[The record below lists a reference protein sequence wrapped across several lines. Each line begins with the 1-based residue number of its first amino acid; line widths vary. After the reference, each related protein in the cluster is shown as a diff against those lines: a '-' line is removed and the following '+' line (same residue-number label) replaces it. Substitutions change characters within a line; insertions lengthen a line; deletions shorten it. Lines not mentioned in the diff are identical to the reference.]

1 MFKKFEIILDTP
13 EIYIEAIGGN
23 KIFIITPTDYL
34 KCTPSEVLDS
44 VRYVSYEDMK
54 KNLTQRGENVAEYI
68 KNWYLRV

>member
-1 MFKKFEIILDTP
+1 MFKKFEIILNTP
-13 EIYIEAIGGN
+13 EIYIEAIGDDE
-23 KIFIITPTDYL
+23 IFIITPTDYL
-34 KCTPSEVLDS
+34 KCAPTEVLDS

>member
-13 EIYIEAIGGN
+13 EIYIESIGDDE
-23 KIFIITPTDYL
+23 IFIITPTDYL
-34 KCTPSEVLDS
+34 KCAPAEVLDS
-44 VRYVSYEDMK
+44 VRYVSYEGMK